1 MEMKLNTFYDVQ
13 QLLKKF
19 GFIIYFDDK
28 ADMLEMIEQ
37 ELKSL
42 FKHQLIT
49 SEEFFQSRHIINERR
64 LNRL

>member
-1 MEMKLNTFYDVQ
+1 METKLNSFYDVQ

-37 ELKSL
+37 ELTSL
-42 FKHQLIT
+42 FKHQLI
-49 SEEFFQSRHIINERR
+49 SRDEFLQCRHIINERR

>member
-1 MEMKLNTFYDVQ
+1 METKLNTFYDVQ

-28 ADMLEMIEQ
+28 EDMLEMIEQ

-49 SEEFFQSRHIINERR
+49 REQFLQSRHIVNERR